1 MDVRET
7 LRQAVEMGASDI
19 FIIAGLPLTYKV
31 DGRQRR
37 MEARLM
43 PADTAAVISD
53 IYTLCGRSR
62 SRIEREDMDD
72 DFSFSIPD
80 LGRVRANVLHPQRW
94 PASSTPSTRQEK
106 GTSSR
111 WKTPLNTSIG
121 MTGVS

>member
-72 DFSFSIPD
+72 DFPFRFRISDVSGRMFCISAAALRRSF
-80 LGRVRANVLHPQRW
+80 V
-94 PASSTPSTRQEK
+94 
-106 GTSSR
+106 
-111 WKTPLNTSIG
+111 
-121 MTGVS
+121 

>member
-53 IYTLCGRSR
+53 IYTLCGRAAAESNGRIWTTIFPFRFRISDVSGRMFCISAAALRR
-62 SRIEREDMDD
+62 S
-72 DFSFSIPD
+72 F
-80 LGRVRANVLHPQRW
+80 V
-94 PASSTPSTRQEK
+94 
-106 GTSSR
+106 
-111 WKTPLNTSIG
+111 
-121 MTGVS
+121 

>member
-53 IYTLCGRSR
+53 IYTLCRIWDVSGRMFCISAAALRR
-62 SRIEREDMDD
+62 S
-72 DFSFSIPD
+72 F
-80 LGRVRANVLHPQRW
+80 V
-94 PASSTPSTRQEK
+94 
-106 GTSSR
+106 
-111 WKTPLNTSIG
+111 
-121 MTGVS
+121 

>member
-37 MEARLM
+37 METRLM

-53 IYTLCGRSR
+53 IYT
-62 SRIEREDMDD
+62 
-72 DFSFSIPD
+72 P
-80 LGRVRANVLHPQRW
+80 
-94 PASSTPSTRQEK
+94 
-106 GTSSR
+106 
-111 WKTPLNTSIG
+111 
-121 MTGVS
+121 VSYTHLTLPTICSV

>member
-53 IYTLCGRSR
+53 IYTPFDAAAAASNGRTWTTIFPFRFRISDVSGRMFCISAAALRR
-62 SRIEREDMDD
+62 S
-72 DFSFSIPD
+72 F
-80 LGRVRANVLHPQRW
+80 V
-94 PASSTPSTRQEK
+94 
-106 GTSSR
+106 
-111 WKTPLNTSIG
+111 
-121 MTGVS
+121 

>member
-53 IYTLCGRSR
+53 I
-62 SRIEREDMDD
+62 
-72 DFSFSIPD
+72 
-80 LGRVRANVLHPQRW
+80 
-94 PASSTPSTRQEK
+94 
-106 GTSSR
+106 
-111 WKTPLNTSIG
+111 
-121 MTGVS
+121 

>member
-37 MEARLM
+37 METRLM

-53 IYTLCGRSR
+53 IYALCGRSR
-62 SRIEREDMDD
+62 SRIERRIWTTIFPFRFQISDVSGRM
-72 DFSFSIPD
+72 FCISAAALRRSF
-80 LGRVRANVLHPQRW
+80 V
-94 PASSTPSTRQEK
+94 
-106 GTSSR
+106 
-111 WKTPLNTSIG
+111 
-121 MTGVS
+121 

>member
-72 DFSFSIPD
+72 DFSFSMRIWD
-80 LGRVRANVLHPQRW
+80 VSGRMFCISAAALRRSFV
-94 PASSTPSTRQEK
+94 
-106 GTSSR
+106 
-111 WKTPLNTSIG
+111 
-121 MTGVS
+121 

>member
-53 IYTLCGRSR
+53 IYTPCGGHSCDTFWLAGAGKAEH
-62 SRIEREDMDD
+62 S
-72 DFSFSIPD
+72 
-80 LGRVRANVLHPQRW
+80 A
-94 PASSTPSTRQEK
+94 
-106 GTSSR
+106 
-111 WKTPLNTSIG
+111 
-121 MTGVS
+121 

>member
-72 DFSFSIPD
+72 DFYDSGSRTFPGECS
-80 LGRVRANVLHPQRW
+80 
-94 PASSTPSTRQEK
+94 ASARQPCGGHSCDTFWLAGAGKAEH
-106 GTSSR
+106 SA
-111 WKTPLNTSIG
+111 
-121 MTGVS
+121 

>member
-62 SRIEREDMDD
+62 SRIEREDMTTIFPFRFRISDVSGRM
-72 DFSFSIPD
+72 FCISAAALRRSF
-80 LGRVRANVLHPQRW
+80 V
-94 PASSTPSTRQEK
+94 
-106 GTSSR
+106 
-111 WKTPLNTSIG
+111 
-121 MTGVS
+121 

>member
-43 PADTAAVISD
+43 PADTAAVISGYLHAVRTQPQPHRTGGYGRRFFLFD
-53 IYTLCGRSR
+53 SGSRTFPGECSASARQPCGGHSCDTFWLAGAGKAEH
-62 SRIEREDMDD
+62 S
-72 DFSFSIPD
+72 
-80 LGRVRANVLHPQRW
+80 A
-94 PASSTPSTRQEK
+94 
-106 GTSSR
+106 
-111 WKTPLNTSIG
+111 
-121 MTGVS
+121 

>member
-72 DFSFSIPD
+72 DFSFS
-80 LGRVRANVLHPQRW
+80 GECS
-94 PASSTPSTRQEK
+94 ASARQPCGGHSCDTFWLAGAGKAEH
-106 GTSSR
+106 SA
-111 WKTPLNTSIG
+111 
-121 MTGVS
+121 

>member
-43 PADTAAVISD
+43 PQIPPRSSRIFTRCADAAAVASNGRTWTTIFPFRFRISD
-53 IYTLCGRSR
+53 VSGRMFCISAAALRR
-62 SRIEREDMDD
+62 S
-72 DFSFSIPD
+72 F
-80 LGRVRANVLHPQRW
+80 V
-94 PASSTPSTRQEK
+94 
-106 GTSSR
+106 
-111 WKTPLNTSIG
+111 
-121 MTGVS
+121 

>member
-43 PADTAAVISD
+43 PADTAAAESNGRIWTTIFPFRFRISD
-53 IYTLCGRSR
+53 VSGRMFCISAAALRR
-62 SRIEREDMDD
+62 S
-72 DFSFSIPD
+72 F
-80 LGRVRANVLHPQRW
+80 V
-94 PASSTPSTRQEK
+94 
-106 GTSSR
+106 
-111 WKTPLNTSIG
+111 
-121 MTGVS
+121 